1 MMRIGRRLIAL
12 SFVSALAL
20 GYTQSA
26 HAAVVNVQ
34 VINVC
39 DDNGQNCALSSPYAN
54 TGYNPAATQRIFAQ
68 AGITVNFLDPIKF
81 NSTAYLNPPILD
93 DPLHGYLFGSPTDP
107 AHQLMNLPNH
117 GQNLDRN
124 VLDLWLVNTLPHNP
138 GASGASTTAQPF
150 GIGLTNANGAV
161 VTTGDN
167 GSGYIAGLD
176 NIAHELAHN
185 LGLTH
190 VEDAPLAGTTVA
202 AGPAATSPAP
212 PGTYADAVPVD
223 TSANLLRGIGRL
235 VPRDPCAIATPTCAN
250 VDPPAGKD
258 QLLPFQQT
266 ALQTSAQN
274 QFSVSGLTATAAF
287 SKYFLN
293 ACTSSSLVCAL
304 TLELHSSDISNEALI
319 GFKVR
324 FLTDVGLFKSNNYSN
339 FFQVSS
345 LTYNSAAP
353 LPNGGSQLAFSF
365 NPGISSTKGFLG
377 LETDI
382 FLPGNTLGKY
392 IPFSFEFDFS
402 GGLTSRAAFDSSGV
416 ASSTTPFYISRTDVP
431 AGSVGLDVPTDPA
444 IFNATSN
451 AEFTAASPRDIP
463 EPSTTLLF
471 GIAIVG
477 TLLST
482 RRLSGRDRRPATAR

>member
-1 MMRIGRRLIAL
+1 MTRIGRRLIAL
-12 SFVSALAL
+12 SFVAALAL

-117 GQNLDRN
+117 GQNLDQN

-138 GASGASTTAQPF
+138 GASGASTTVQPF

-190 VEDAPLAGTTVA
+190 VENAPLAGTTVA
-202 AGPAATSPAP
+202 AGPAATPPAP
-212 PGTYADAVPVD
+212 PGTYANAVPVD
-223 TSANLLRGIGRL
+223 TSANLLRSIGRL

-258 QLLPFQQT
+258 QLLPFQQA
-266 ALQTSAQN
+266 ALQASAQN
-274 QFSVSGLTATAAF
+274 LFSVSGLTATATFTQSPRSNCTALSQACAF
-287 SKYFLN
+287 TLDLKSTNSSKQSI
-293 ACTSSSLVCAL
+293 T
-304 TLELHSSDISNEALI
+304 

-324 FLTDVGLFKSNNYSN
+324 FLNNVGTFSQNMVYND
-339 FFQVSS
+339 FFNDCN
-345 LTYNSAAP
+345 LTFSDAAP
-353 LPNGGSQLAFSF
+353 LPDGGSELAFSLSA
-365 NPGISSTKGFLG
+365 GCSSTGVENLVQ
-377 LETDI
+377 LTS
-382 FLPGNTLGKY
+382 NTPGKY
-392 IPFSFEFDFS
+392 VPFSFEFDFS

-477 TLLST
+477 TLLIT
-482 RRLSGRDRRPATAR
+482 RRPSGRDRRPATAR

>member
-1 MMRIGRRLIAL
+1 MTRIGQRLIAL
-12 SFVSALAL
+12 NFGAALAL

-54 TGYNPAATQRIFAQ
+54 TGYNPAATQRIFGQ

-81 NSTAYLNPPILD
+81 NSTAYLNPAILD
-93 DPLHGYLFGSPTDP
+93 DPSHGYLFGSPTDP

-138 GASGASTTAQPF
+138 GASGASTAAQPF

-202 AGPAATSPAP
+202 AGPAATPPAP
-212 PGTYADAVPVD
+212 PGTYANAVPVD
-223 TSANLLRGIGRL
+223 TSANLLRSIGRL

-258 QLLPFQQT
+258 QLLPFQQA

-274 QFSVSGLTATAAF
+274 LFSVSGLTATAKF
-287 SKYFLN
+287 DQRL
-293 ACTSSSLVCAL
+293 
-304 TLELHSSDISNEALI
+304 ISNCTALSQNCDFTLDLKSPDPSKGSLI

-324 FLTDVGLFKSNNYSN
+324 FLYNVGSFSGVNVYSN
-339 FFQVSS
+339 FFNDCA
-345 LTYNSAAP
+345 LTFSNAAP
-353 LPNGGSQLAFSF
+353 LPDGGSELAFSL
-365 NPGISSTKGFLG
+365 GAGCSSTGV
-377 LETDI
+377 ENRVV
-382 FLPGNTLGKY
+382 LPGSAPGQY
-392 IPFSFEFDFS
+392 VPFSFEFDFS

-444 IFNATSN
+444 MFNAISN

-463 EPSTTLLF
+463 EPPTTLLF
-471 GIAIVG
+471 GLALVG
-477 TLLST
+477 TLFSA
-482 RRLSGRDRRPATAR
+482 RRPSGRNRRPATAR